1 MKRYIKASGN
11 LNRDIIVTYRNKILY
26 DGPITAEP
34 TEIFKNIRNFNPE
47 NNSEDRFLVG
57 AFERSRNT
65 TLGLWDECA
74 YISYRN
80 AEVRIYDKRYFDQ
93 SYITPKEKPDPNTAV
108 VDGERMTAE
117 EIADDIMLEAD
128 NYEYLYNGYQSRL
141 ADYAKKVVENG
152 WENTWRDK
160 VTKSGAIGYVVE
172 AYVDI
177 HSTRKELKPLCGK
190 FIAEAMQDDYNRYKA
205 EYQESLNNEE
215 SNL

>member
-1 MKRYIKASGN
+1 M
-11 LNRDIIVTYRNKILY
+11 DVKIMV
-26 DGPITAEP
+26 AM
-34 TEIFKNIRNFNPE
+34 
-47 NNSEDRFLVG
+47 V
-57 AFERSRNT
+57 A
-65 TLGLWDECA
+65 DE
-74 YISYRN
+74 
-80 AEVRIYDKRYFDQ
+80 
-93 SYITPKEKPDPNTAV
+93 
-108 VDGERMTAE
+108 
-117 EIADDIMLEAD
+117 IMLEAD
-128 NYEYLYNGYQSRL
+128 NYEYLYNGYQSKL

-160 VTKSGAIGYVVE
+160 VTKSGAIGYVVD